1 MIIKEIVKEKKTEWE
16 IEKKKY
22 IIVDEVTGKII
33 DDAQGYGYK
42 TKEKAYSAYNYKF
55 AGGKQKHSD
64 YREFWKNRKEI
75 AKFIDDF
82 YLMWIKEIARGEISE
97 EEILEE
103 VEKEFGEKVSKRM
116 LKYSYY
122 AFKK

>member
-1 MIIKEIVKEKKTEWE
+1 
-16 IEKKKY
+16 
-22 IIVDEVTGKII
+22 
-33 DDAQGYGYK
+33 
-42 TKEKAYSAYNYKF
+42 
-55 AGGKQKHSD
+55 
-64 YREFWKNRKEI
+64 
-75 AKFIDDF
+75 
-82 YLMWIKEIARGEISE
+82 MWIKEIARGEISE